1 MRPPFNL
8 FLKESRQN
16 AYVIMDLILELHL
29 YIYIYIV
36 GTACMQCLIIFIT
49 LHTWVI
55 YRGCLVF
62 RD

>member
-29 YIYIYIV
+29 YIYIYIYIYSWN
-36 GTACMQCLIIFIT
+36 CMHAVSYHFYHASYMGHI
-49 LHTWVI
+49 
-55 YRGCLVF
+55 
-62 RD
+62 